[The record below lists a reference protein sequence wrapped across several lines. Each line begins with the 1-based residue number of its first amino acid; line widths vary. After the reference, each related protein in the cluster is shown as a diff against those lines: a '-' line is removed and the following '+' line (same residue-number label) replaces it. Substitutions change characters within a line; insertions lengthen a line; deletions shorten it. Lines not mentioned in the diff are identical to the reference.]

1 MKVTLVSKTLKLK
14 HAWTLARGSTTS
26 KDYLYF
32 KVEHQGFT
40 GWGEAA
46 HNARYGENPESV
58 KSVFKQA
65 KTILEADSKA
75 IHQWQEWLP
84 SRQSAA
90 TSLASRGRSS
100 CRRRHCL
107 SRLGD
112 PSIEYAIPSPRS

>member
-46 HNARYGENPESV
+46 HNARYGESPESV
-58 KSVFKQA
+58 KTVLEEA
-65 KTILEADSKA
+65 KTILEAA
-75 IHQWQEWLP
+75 TGGL
-84 SRQSAA
+84 RQQVV
-90 TSLASRGRSS
+90 G
-100 CRRRHCL
+100 
-107 SRLGD
+107 
-112 PSIEYAIPSPRS
+112 